1 MAITSPFSSSPL
13 LLFSFL
19 QILSLFE
26 RFPLGLLPGHFFA
39 LLRLASWVQRGEAPS
54 KAMLFTQVSPPK
66 VGLKTS
72 GPVQPPPARH
82 VSTSP
87 RRTSYSSPKA
97 SKAVEAANVDSMAKS
112 PQIKQQSATPAAA
125 TTAPAAFSIPPPVP
139 DDSTKPANPFRQ
151 HHAHPAGTSSSNM
164 LGSAILGFD
173 PAPNLSKQTK
183 PKLVRPTPI
192 VADASTSVLG
202 APSIPVVDPFRSGA
216 SAGGSSVNHSPV
228 SGRSVFEEPSGPPL
242 PPRPI
247 EGLGAELRPP
257 PPLPP
262 RHISPLIQAGLNA
275 RREVKSRKEAL
286 PPKTFTVLQSTSDK
300 HPLKETPRLLTG
312 QAAPPPPSSYTPKKK
327 SLPGSEP
334 RRSIVDLA
342 GMSATSVAGGG
353 QGTKSVVEH
362 PSPKN
367 RVGPLPPTIAPK
379 PSYVGKGKEGVPAWL
394 REQEHLQR
402 SSPLDHHNSSV
413 TAPSDRVSSCNT
425 RLRSKKRT
433 TSAAHR
439 IEFLDNESDEE
450 EESGGEDTMSEQA
463 KSAASIDRNNPFF
476 QHSRDANKRG
486 VDLKETLSKLAV
498 ENAVAKAERDSKY
511 KANSDNSTAH
521 GASDH
526 RPLGRSKTMRDGS
539 RNGASGPPLVPP
551 RRKMDNT
558 PATLDSGTY
567 PGFGKSA
574 RVEGP
579 TVGGLRQTPISKK
592 ADVGL
597 PASVL
602 AEREKMEKE
611 KVEKMISDSSSR
623 STPVPPPP
631 RRTTSFSSQISLSD
645 SSATTPLSPKDGTPP
660 SSINATSKTGQGIR
674 ERVSE
679 LLKGDLT
686 ALSERHDWL
695 ARAAERAKGGP
706 LNDARVGLMDDRG
719 DDGDDDAPEVD
730 DDYLEEVR
738 RQQRRQQ
745 RYSTIDMV
753 GSNGMAGNDDD
764 DDRAT
769 PISRNRPSPGPTQRR
784 ATDSFRKSM
793 SGVNAAIVRRSSLL
807 ARGSIFHDAQG
818 DDKESALDIDND
830 GVGPDVDTGHH
841 LRSLES
847 LKEDSQRAR
856 VSPAKEQLGWQ
867 QLP

>member
-1 MAITSPFSSSPL
+1 
-13 LLFSFL
+13 
-19 QILSLFE
+19 
-26 RFPLGLLPGHFFA
+26 
-39 LLRLASWVQRGEAPS
+39 
-54 KAMLFTQVSPPK
+54 MLFTQISPPK

-97 SKAVEAANVDSMAKS
+97 SKAVDVANVDSMTKS
-112 PQIKQQSATPAAA
+112 PQTQQSATS
-125 TTAPAAFSIPPPVP
+125 AFANQAFSSIPPPVP
-139 DDSTKPANPFRQ
+139 DDSTKPPNPFRQ
-151 HHAHPAGTSSSNM
+151 QQHHAQPLGTTSSNM

-173 PAPNLSKQTK
+173 PAPNPFKQSK

-202 APSIPVVDPFRSGA
+202 APSIPAEDPFRSGH
-216 SAGGSSVNHSPV
+216 SAAGSSVNHSPI
-228 SGRSVFEEPSGPPL
+228 SGRSVIDEPLGPPL
-242 PPRPI
+242 PPRPT
-247 EGLGAELRPP
+247 EGLGADLRPP

-286 PPKTFTVLQSTSDK
+286 PPKTFTVLQSTNDK
-300 HPLKETPRLLTG
+300 HPLRETPRLLTG
-312 QAAPPPPSSYTPKKK
+312 QAAPPPPTSYAAPKKK

-342 GMSATSVAGGG
+342 GMSATSAIGKE
-353 QGTKSVVEH
+353 QGTKAPVVIPSGEH
-362 PSPKN
+362 TSPKN

-379 PSYVGKGKEGVPAWL
+379 PSYVGKGKEGIPAWL

-402 SSPLDHHNSSV
+402 SSLLDHHNSSV
-413 TAPSDRVSSCNT
+413 AAPSDRVSSSSNT

-450 EESGGEDTMSEQA
+450 DESGGEETMSEQA

-476 QHSRDANKRG
+476 QHSRDANRRG

-498 ENAVAKAERDSKY
+498 ENAVAKAERDSKF

-539 RNGASGPPLVPP
+539 RNGTMGLGPPLVPP

-597 PASVL
+597 PANVL
-602 AEREKMEKE
+602 AERERMERE
-611 KVEKMISDSSSR
+611 KLEKMISDSSSR
-623 STPVPPPP
+623 STPIPPPP
-631 RRTTSFSSQISLSD
+631 RRTTSFSSQVSLSD

-660 SSINATSKTGQGIR
+660 SSINATSKSGPGIR
-674 ERVSE
+674 ERVNE

-686 ALSERHDWL
+686 TLSERHDWL

-719 DDGDDDAPEVD
+719 NDGNDDAPEVD

-764 DDRAT
+764 DRAT
-769 PISRNRPSPGPTQRR
+769 PISRIRPTPGSTQRR
-784 ATDSFRKSM
+784 ATDNFRRSM
-793 SGVNAAIVRRSSLL
+793 SGMNAAIVRRSSLL
-807 ARGSIFHDAQG
+807 ARGSIFHDVEG
-818 DDKESALDIDND
+818 DDKESALDVDDD
-830 GVGPDVDTGHH
+830 GVAPDVDTGH

-856 VSPAKEQLGWQ
+856 ATPAKEQLGWQ